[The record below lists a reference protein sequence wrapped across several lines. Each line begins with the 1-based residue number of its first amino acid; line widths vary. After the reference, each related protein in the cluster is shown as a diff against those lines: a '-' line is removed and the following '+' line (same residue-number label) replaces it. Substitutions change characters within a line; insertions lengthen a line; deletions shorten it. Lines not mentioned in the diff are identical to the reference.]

1 MVRVLFLFL
10 TCFRVN
16 VARTNNNP
24 ILLAFQNYGFRA
36 TEYCRRSDILTS
48 FLMKMGESSL
58 MPQNYKKQ
66 CSLGKV
72 QKETRDGVGV
82 FELDFKDGNLMK
94 RKRVANQPAAG
105 LVCEK
110 IPFPSLFAAG
120 DVSREPSPAAK
131 SEEKRIFSQA
141 KYRGASKN
149 FPA

>member
-66 CSLGKV
+66 CCLGKV

-110 IPFPSLFAAG
+110 IPFPWHTVF
-120 DVSREPSPAAK
+120 
-131 SEEKRIFSQA
+131 
-141 KYRGASKN
+141 RGLDWTGLD
-149 FPA
+149 

>member
-24 ILLAFQNYGFRA
+24 ILRAFQNYGFRA

-94 RKRVANQPAAG
+94 
-105 LVCEK
+105 
-110 IPFPSLFAAG
+110 
-120 DVSREPSPAAK
+120 
-131 SEEKRIFSQA
+131 
-141 KYRGASKN
+141 
-149 FPA
+149 